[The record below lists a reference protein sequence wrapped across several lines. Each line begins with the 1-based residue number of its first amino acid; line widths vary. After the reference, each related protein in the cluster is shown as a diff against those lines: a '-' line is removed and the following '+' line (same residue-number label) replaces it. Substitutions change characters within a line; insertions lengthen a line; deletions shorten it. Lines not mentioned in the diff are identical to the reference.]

1 MRGGGGA
8 WPLGD
13 GGGSGGDGGGGSS
26 SGGDAFL
33 EGLQDVLRGKQLDK
47 YSVAVG
53 VHHHRPKRAA
63 EVGVHLVR
71 LGYRVRVRV

>member
-13 GGGSGGDGGGGSS
+13 GGG

-71 LGYRVRVRV
+71 VRAGLR